1 VAAVTAFTVS
11 AVTAALRVTQEPQV
25 LALLQP
31 DTAAAVEA
39 AAAQTLE
46 LRALVAMVLAAT
58 F

>member
-1 VAAVTAFTVS
+1 VAAVTAFTALAATV
-11 AVTAALRVTQEPQV
+11 ALRVTQEPQV

-31 DTAAAVEA
+31 DTAAVVVA